1 MIEGVLVEKNAEAI
15 KKEMDTQ
22 IVNIKQTLELVQKSM
37 KAQEEVMKEWE
48 KKYSSILG
56 NQKKT
61 NESEN
66 IQQGTSKGG
75 VLA

>member
-1 MIEGVLVEKNAEAI
+1 MIEGVLVEKNAEVV

-37 KAQEEVMKEWE
+37 KAQEDVLKEWE
-48 KKYSSILG
+48 KKYSHLLG

-61 NESEN
+61 NETQN
-66 IQQGTSKGG
+66 VQQTTSKGG